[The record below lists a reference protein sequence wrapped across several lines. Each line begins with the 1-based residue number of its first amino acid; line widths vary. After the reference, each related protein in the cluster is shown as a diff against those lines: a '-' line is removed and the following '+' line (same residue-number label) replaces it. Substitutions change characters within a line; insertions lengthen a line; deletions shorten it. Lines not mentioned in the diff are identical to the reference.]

1 MPPEKTVDSMAVE
14 ITHLQQG
21 QVRIESSID
30 KLSDKLDGVGQALTS
45 LIRLTEKHDALAD
58 RVKILETASAER
70 EEIASAGKA
79 YMAAAK
85 YLFPFVIAAMSAW
98 VGWLTNQVSENTST
112 LHTLE
117 VHDAEKH

>member
-1 MPPEKTVDSMAVE
+1 MPPEKSVDSMAVE

-58 RVKILETASAER
+58 RVKILESESSDRAEVAHR
-70 EEIASAGKA
+70 GEA
-79 YMAAAK
+79 YMNATK
-85 YLFPFVIAAMSAW
+85 YLLPLALGVIVSM
-98 VGWLTNQVSENTST
+98 VGWLVSRVDNHDSQI
-112 LHTLE
+112 HQLE
-117 VHDAEKH
+117 VNHAENH